1 MFTIDLTL
9 KNTPFPYSVQ
19 RKEESDAIALYNQV
33 LEAMRSSNP
42 AILELTCEK
51 QTEKKIAILTS
62 AILAVQLSQKSS
74 TAAAGRPPGF
84 LMMAGE

>member
-19 RKEESDAIALYNQV
+19 RKEESDAIALYNQI

-42 AILELTCEK
+42 AILELSCEK

-74 TAAAGRPPGF
+74 AASAGRPPGF

>member
-1 MFTIDLTL
+1 MFTIDMTL

-19 RKEESDAIALYNQV
+19 RKEESDAIALYNQI
-33 LEAMRSSNP
+33 LEAMRSNNP
-42 AILELTCEK
+42 PILELTCEK

-62 AILAVQLSQKSS
+62 EILAVQLSQKSS
-74 TAAAGRPPGF
+74 AAAAGRPPGF

>member
-19 RKEESDAIALYNQV
+19 RKEESDAIALYNQI

-74 TAAAGRPPGF
+74 AASAGRPPGF